1 MIKDYRYYAAALGVN
16 MMWNPYP
23 VVSIFR
29 DAIGLGGG
37 TAFTA
42 GYMLL
47 GFFLMMPINIFQRM
61 YSPNKPLAMVGF
73 SLMALMLVY
82 MQYYQG
88 LHFNYYVERYTEWSY
103 FAYCIMFFVAIL
115 YFPNEHTDKII
126 LVTIPYTMFGNLGL
140 IYAIATDPNWTVGVR
155 AAIKFKSGTPSN
167 PHNFAYSAI
176 YGLLASCIFPML
188 TRNNLIKIGCYL
200 SAIVNVVILLLCLSA
215 SSMLSVVMMACIFA
229 VLNWSKIM
237 EFIKKPIVF
246 RVLAVFFM
254 GLVYFFSRNQRLWGQ
269 VTFLVESFSGRFL
282 NLFLAATGTI
292 KSGQMD
298 MSSRGR
304 VESFGLAV
312 KIFQENS
319 LFRSL
324 VGNGYK
330 AEYFDI
336 PVVES
341 FTDFGI
347 TGFALHVLFLL
358 LLFLTCFMQMLR
370 PANGFSLFLA
380 YGVCLIMVT
389 SFTSGRPTSLFFWL
403 SYAVY
408 MRFIGV
414 DYYKKQEPSLFT
426 S

>member
-1 MIKDYRYYAAALGVN
+1 MTKDFRYYVAALGVN

-23 VVSIFR
+23 VVAIFR

-47 GFFLMMPINIFQRM
+47 GFFLMMPIDIFQRL
-61 YSPNKPLAMVGF
+61 YYPNKPLALLGF
-73 SLMALMLVY
+73 SFMALALVY

-88 LHFNYYVERYTEWSY
+88 LHFNYYTERYTEWSY

-140 IYAIATDPNWTVGVR
+140 IYAIATDPSWTVGVR

-176 YGLLASCIFPML
+176 YGLLASCIFPTL
-188 TRNNLIKIGCYL
+188 TRYNLIKIGCYL
-200 SAIVNVVILLLCLSA
+200 SVAVNVVILLLCLSA
-215 SSMLSVVMMACIFA
+215 SSMLSVVMMTGIFT
-229 VLNWSKIM
+229 VLNWSKI
-237 EFIKKPIVF
+237 IKILKKPIVF
-246 RVLAVFFM
+246 RLLVAFFV
-254 GLVYFFSRNQRLWGQ
+254 GLFFFFSRQQRLWGQ
-269 VTFLVESFSGRFL
+269 VVFLVESFSGRFV
-282 NLFLAATGTI
+282 NLFLVATGSV
-292 KSGQMD
+292 KSAQID

-312 KIFQENS
+312 KVFQENTW
-319 LFRSL
+319 FRAF

-336 PVVES
+336 PVVEA
-341 FTDFGI
+341 FTDFGL
-347 TGFALHVLFLL
+347 TGFVLYVTFLL
-358 LLFLTCFMQMLR
+358 LLFATCFMQMLR
-370 PANGFSLFLA
+370 PANAFSLFLA

-403 SYAVY
+403 SYSVY

-426 S
+426 